1 AGGEELH
8 ADEGDQHTQDGART
22 AVRVNVAEHGDQD
35 REQDIRRA
43 KVDIG
48 GVCPAQDDD
57 ARDGGQHPGDD
68 VADQQDAPVVDT
80 GEPGGGRVAA
90 DQVKLHAKPGAAQH
104 QRQDRRDD
112 QQDDQRE
119 GDAEH
124 DTVANELRLAD

>member
-1 AGGEELH
+1 RGHRSDAGLPVAAVVVHYQHDEQQRAPRELLEEVRTAGAEQQHVHAGGEELH

-80 GEPGGGRVAA
+80 GEPGGGRV
-90 DQVKLHAKPGAAQH
+90 
-104 QRQDRRDD
+104 
-112 QQDDQRE
+112 
-119 GDAEH
+119 
-124 DTVANELRLAD
+124 